1 MMEAKLIK
9 KRDIAI
15 TLPSSVSWEDYQKE
29 IDLVADG
36 SNVMNFKVNAF
47 TVNSDVGMKCYLCHN
62 GQMMGWMEIVGM
74 VENDFSCSTTGK
86 KWSGKFIQRSG
97 PFHKI
102 DPIPMKGFR
111 GFRYI

>member
-1 MMEAKLIK
+1 MEAKLIK

-15 TLPSSVSWEDYQKE
+15 TLPSSISWEDYQKE
-29 IDLVADG
+29 IDLVTDG
-36 SNVMNFKVNAF
+36 SNVMNFKVNSF
-47 TVNSDVGMKCYLCHN
+47 PVNSGVGMKCYLCHR
-62 GQMMGWMEIVGM
+62 GQMLGWMEIVGM
-74 VENDFSCSTTGK
+74 VENDFTCSTTGK
-86 KWSGKFIQRSG
+86 EWSGKFIQRSG